1 MSLQLAKSEDS
12 EQVSVTKVTG
22 TQFDV
27 CVVISVPEGV
37 WDLLPEE
44 VKNGEDIT
52 FYGLFFSHGINEQQ
66 TIAYKLVLQIDR
78 HTYTHITSVH
88 NKSSAV
94 NHPEKYLDE

>member
-1 MSLQLAKSEDS
+1 MVSVIASYNCISPQLAKGEDS

-44 VKNGEDIT
+44 VKSGEDIT

-66 TIAYKLVLQIDR
+66 TIAYKLV
-78 HTYTHITSVH
+78 
-88 NKSSAV
+88 
-94 NHPEKYLDE
+94 